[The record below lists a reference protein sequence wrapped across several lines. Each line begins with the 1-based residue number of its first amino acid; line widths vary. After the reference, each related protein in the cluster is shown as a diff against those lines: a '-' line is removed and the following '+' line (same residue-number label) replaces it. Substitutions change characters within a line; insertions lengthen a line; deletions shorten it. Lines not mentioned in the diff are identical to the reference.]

1 MTAAG
6 SCRERSLMEC
16 RMTMMTD
23 CEIKKQKAQPALAT
37 RQVTAMDKLP
47 EVIGRTYGAIMAYLG
62 ELKKK
67 PAGPP
72 FVAYHNM
79 DMQALDVEVGF
90 PVHGNVPGKGE
101 LKAIT
106 IPGGEVATCM
116 HTGPYEALQDTYTE
130 FTAWVKQHGAEM
142 AGPVYE
148 YYLNSPDQVSK
159 DQLKTRVAFP
169 LKPRA

>member
-1 MTAAG
+1 
-6 SCRERSLMEC
+6 
-16 RMTMMTD
+16 MTD

-37 RQVTAMDKLP
+37 RQVTAVDKLP
-47 EVIGRTYGAIMAYLG
+47 EVIGRTFGAIMAYLG

-72 FVAYHNM
+72 FVAYHNI

-90 PVHGNVPGKGE
+90 PVHGKLPGKGE
-101 LKAIT
+101 LKATT

-116 HTGPYEALQDTYTE
+116 HTGPYEALKDTYDAFASWIT
-130 FTAWVKQHGAEM
+130 QHGAV
-142 AGPVYE
+142 PVGVAYE
-148 YYLNSPDQVSK
+148 YYLNAPDQVSK

-169 LKPRA
+169 LKHRA